1 MKLKLDTQVE
11 LAIEL
16 LLQDREEDV
25 TVEVVLDALPS
36 HIRSAAPSRKA
47 VVRAIMAAGWRTGR
61 TRAGTVVYTRPGSPD
76 GDDPMPE
83 GGNIAADE
91 LRLLI
96 ERTERL
102 EEEKKGIA
110 DDIKDVMAE
119 AKGRGYDPK
128 AIRKILSI
136 RKKKK
141 EEYQEEEAILEV
153 YMQALGMI

>member
-1 MKLKLDTQVE
+1 MTDERQ
-11 LAIEL
+11 
-16 LLQDREEDV
+16 
-25 TVEVVLDALPS
+25 
-36 HIRSAAPSRKA
+36 HGMGGGA
-47 VVRAIMAAGWRTGR
+47 V
-61 TRAGTVVYTRPGSPD
+61 
-76 GDDPMPE
+76 
-83 GGNIAADE
+83 AADE

-96 ERTERL
+96 ERAERL
-102 EEEKKGIA
+102 EEEKKGIS

-128 AIRKILSI
+128 AI